1 VRIDVEKPTQ
11 AQFFPLYV
19 PQTDIDLLTLHTKKL
34 PNLPMPPFSLNRS
47 VSPIS
52 VGFVYIYIY
61 IYISLFTYLKENH
74 AQNTFITIHSSITF
88 YCTCFGKSSY
98 QET

>member
-11 AQFFPLYV
+11 AQFFPHYV

-47 VSPIS
+47 VSPSS
-52 VGFVYIYIY
+52 VGFIYIC
-61 IYISLFTYLKENH
+61 IYMCVCVCVYLCSR
-74 AQNTFITIHSSITF
+74 I
-88 YCTCFGKSSY
+88 
-98 QET
+98 